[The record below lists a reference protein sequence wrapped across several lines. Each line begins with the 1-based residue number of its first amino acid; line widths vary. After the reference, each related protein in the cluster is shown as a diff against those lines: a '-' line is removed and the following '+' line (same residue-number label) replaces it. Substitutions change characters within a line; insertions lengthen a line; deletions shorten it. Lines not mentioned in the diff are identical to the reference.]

1 MNDLLQNLGNL
12 NDVKVVG
19 LAVLVVIGFLLGWI
33 VPKRVV
39 DDAFRQRDR
48 ALDLLEKAQE
58 DNEVTHDLLRAIK
71 TSAEQRTES
80 P

>member
-1 MNDLLQNLGNL
+1 VNDLLQNLGNL

-19 LAVLVVIGFLLGWI
+19 LAVLVVIAFLLGWV

-48 ALDLLEKAQE
+48 ALDLLEKAQG

-71 TSAEQRTES
+71 NSAEQRTDT